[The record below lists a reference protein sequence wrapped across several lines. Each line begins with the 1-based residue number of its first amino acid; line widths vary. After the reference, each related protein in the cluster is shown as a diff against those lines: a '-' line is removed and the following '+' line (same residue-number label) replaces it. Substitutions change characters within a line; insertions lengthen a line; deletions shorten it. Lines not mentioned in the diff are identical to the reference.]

1 MKISVLLIF
10 LPYNYFSGRLMK
22 GSEWEMFFK
31 EWRMMFLPF
40 TLIIRST
47 TIKVGRE
54 HHFSLNNFP
63 ILIYNKVWLN
73 KKWEEWQASGNLMK
87 MRVTTK
93 GSLINWEREWD
104 PHMQTNPPL
113 QSLHIFSF
121 LTVYT
126 PSMLSLSLSLSFITL
141 LLFLFSCFLWHLWH
155 LSFFHLLLNDIGASS
170 SLFFIWGQQ
179 KFMFHKVKKT

>member
-126 PSMLSLSLSLSFITL
+126 PSMLSLSLSL
-141 LLFLFSCFLWHLWH
+141 FL
-155 LSFFHLLLNDIGASS
+155 S
-170 SLFFIWGQQ
+170 SLFFCFCFLVSFGTFGTFPSFIYCL
-179 KFMFHKVKKT
+179 MI

>member
-47 TIKVGRE
+47 IKVEKE

-63 ILIYNKVWLN
+63 ILIYYKVWLN

-93 GSLINWEREWD
+93 GCSMGPTHAN
-104 PHMQTNPPL
+104 NPPL
-113 QSLHIFSF
+113 QSLHIFSISF
-121 LTVYT
+121 SLWKQFTGHT
-126 PSMLSLSLSLSFITL
+126 PSIPFITL
-141 LLFLFSCFLWHLWH
+141 FFVFVVL
-155 LSFFHLLLNDIGASS
+155 FHLAP
-170 SLFFIWGQQ
+170 FFSFIA
-179 KFMFHKVKKT
+179 